1 MNSFGLDGQGI
12 PIPNARATRRDKGSL
27 GELTA
32 ADFLQEK
39 GYLLRDRNWR
49 CRSGEIDIIAED
61 EGALVF
67 VEVRSRSGTTYG
79 TATESVNA
87 RKQAQVR
94 NVASIYMHMKCVQ
107 DWPVRFD
114 VIAVQLLPDGKA
126 QVTEHICAAF

>member
-1 MNSFGLDGQGI
+1 MNSFEWDGQGI
-12 PIPNARATRRDKGSL
+12 SAPRARATRRDKGSL

-32 ADFLQEK
+32 VDFLQEQ
-39 GYLLRDRNWR
+39 GYLLRERNWR

-61 EGALVF
+61 EGSLVF
-67 VEVRSRSGTTYG
+67 VEVRSRSGSAYG

-94 NVASIYMHMKCVQ
+94 HVAAIYMHMKGVQ

-126 QVTEHICAAF
+126 QVTEHIRAAF